1 MRGGGLWWWQ
11 QGSGKRADRERQ
23 KRREGEVEANKL
35 VPLPHV
41 VHVNENC
48 KETALDGQM

>member
-11 QGSGKRADRERQ
+11 QGSGNREDRERQ
-23 KRREGEVEANKL
+23 KRREGEVEANKW